1 MEKKYIYR
9 KHLRKPIKGFLI
21 MGLLFIIT
29 YAICSVT
36 MILSIKDIDRTQ
48 LVQTILLVG
57 IATVGIISLEF
68 TFIYF
73 IMYRRFKKIHF
84 TLTEEGII
92 YNNAKGEIKIPY
104 ENIIS
109 LKFPSIKYTGGWV
122 KIIHPN
128 GKIRITVVLE
138 NIGDMIK
145 TLKNKLDEKNM
156 SNIYDEK
163 GMYKF
168 FKTAEYSDQSWER
181 IYEKVKFIM
190 IFILLNLGVSAIFSG
205 FITNILVKFILL
217 IGSIVGALIPY
228 LITEIIIG
236 RKLAKG
242 ASKEGFTVPER
253 NKTFENGIYKWCFG
267 IYAII
272 YFIILIIIYSA

>member
-1 MEKKYIYR
+1 M
-9 KHLRKPIKGFLI
+9 GI
-21 MGLLFIIT
+21 MFIFT

-36 MILSIKDIDRTQ
+36 MILSIKDIDRTH
-48 LVQTILLVG
+48 LVQTILIVG
-57 IATVGIISLEF
+57 IVTVGIMSLEF

-73 IMYRRFKKIHF
+73 TMYKRFKKIYF

-109 LKFPSIKYTGGWV
+109 LKFPSLKYTGGWL

-128 GKIRITVVLE
+128 GNIRITVVLK

-145 TLKNKLDEKNM
+145 TLKSKLDEKSM
-156 SNIYDEK
+156 SHIYDEK
-163 GMYKF
+163 RMYKF

-190 IFILLNLGVSAIFSG
+190 SFILLNLGVSAIFSA
-205 FITNILVKFILL
+205 FITEVFVKFILL
-217 IGSIVGALIPY
+217 IGSIMGSLIPY

-242 ASKEGFTVPER
+242 SSKEGFIVPKR
-253 NKTFENGIYKWCFG
+253 NKIFENVIYKWSFG

-272 YFIILIIIYSA
+272 YLIMLIIIYFL